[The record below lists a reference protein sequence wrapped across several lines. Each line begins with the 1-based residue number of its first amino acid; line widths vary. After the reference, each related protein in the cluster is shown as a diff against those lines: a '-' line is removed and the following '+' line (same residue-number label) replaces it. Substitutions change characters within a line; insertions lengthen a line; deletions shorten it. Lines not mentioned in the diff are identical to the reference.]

1 MMTAASVSNSFGVE
15 HGLLAS
21 AVATQRALF
30 ADGVGALEDPVL
42 PGGKP
47 GEDFGF
53 HRLRSAEA
61 KVGLQAG
68 EAVGREACAL
78 FEEHA
83 DLILPVEVVE
93 REGDEA
99 ELGGSL
105 GVELLADRLACAF
118 ERLRLAEKPRLQ
130 PRQAVAHPQ
139 APCNLPA
146 RDDRGPGGGG

>member
-1 MMTAASVSNSFGVE
+1 MMTAASVSNSLGVE

-21 AVATQRALF
+21 AVATQRALL

-83 DLILPVEVVE
+83 DLILPVDVVE

-99 ELGGSL
+99 ELRRAFGI
-105 GVELLADRLACAF
+105 ELLADRFACAF

-130 PRQAVAHPQ
+130 PRQAVAHRQ
-139 APCNLPA
+139 APCTVPPPPE
-146 RDDRGPGGGG
+146 RGPRG